1 MLAELAA
8 ANAAFGVIKQAIAN
22 SRELADVGKSIA
34 SFVGAEEDLKAKAEA
49 KKKSPWN
56 KMLGKDATDFE
67 EFLALEKI
75 NQQKAQ
81 LQSHM
86 RLYGRPGM
94 YDAWVE
100 YQAKARTARK
110 EAQRQREKER
120 QELMEVLTW
129 IFIVL
134 VVWGGL
140 GGGLYYYIAGF

>member
-8 ANAAFGVIKQAIAN
+8 ANAAFGVIKTAISN
-22 SRELADVGKSIA
+22 SRELADCAKSIA
-34 SFVGAEEDLKAKAEA
+34 AFVGAEEDLKAKAEK
-49 KKKSPWN
+49 KKKSPLN
-56 KMLGKDATDFE
+56 KVLGKDATDFE

>member
-8 ANAAFGVIKQAIAN
+8 ANAAFGVIKSAISN
-22 SRELADVGKSIA
+22 SKELADCAKSIA
-34 SFVGAEEDLKAKAEA
+34 AFVGAEEDLKAKAEKR
-49 KKKSPWN
+49 KKNPFN
-56 KMLGKDATDFE
+56 KALGKDANDFE

-75 NQQKAQ
+75 AQQKAA

-86 RLYGRPGM
+86 RLFGRPGM

-110 EAQRQREKER
+110 EAQKQREKER
-120 QELMEVLTW
+120 QEMIEVVTW

-134 VVWGGL
+134 VVWGGA
-140 GGGLYYYIAGF
+140 GAGLYYYFTR

>member
-8 ANAAFGVIKQAIAN
+8 ANAAFGVIKTAISN
-22 SRELADVGKSIA
+22 SRELADCAKSIA
-34 SFVGAEEDLKAKAEA
+34 AFVGAEEDLKAKAEK
-49 KKKSPWN
+49 KKKSPLN
-56 KMLGKDATDFE
+56 KVLGKDATDFE

-120 QELMEVLTW
+120 QELVEVLTW

-140 GGGLYYYIAGF
+140 GGGLYYYIVGF

>member
-1 MLAELAA
+1 
-8 ANAAFGVIKQAIAN
+8 
-22 SRELADVGKSIA
+22 LADVGKSIA
-34 SFVGAEEDLKAKAEA
+34 SFVSAEEDLKAKAEA
-49 KKKSPWN
+49 KKKNPLN
-56 KMLGKDATDFE
+56 KMLGKDASDFE

-110 EAQRQREKER
+110 EAIKQREKER
-120 QELMEVLTW
+120 QEMMEVLAW
-129 IFIVL
+129 IFIV
-134 VVWGGL
+134 VVIWGGL
-140 GGGLYYYIAGF
+140 GAGLYYYYVGF

>member
-34 SFVGAEEDLKAKAEA
+34 SFVSAEEDLKAKAEA
-49 KKKSPWN
+49 KKKNPLN

-110 EAQRQREKER
+110 EAIKQREKER
-120 QELMEVLTW
+120 QEFLEVLTW
-129 IFIVL
+129 IFIVV

-140 GGGLYYYIAGF
+140 GAGLYYYFVGF

>member
-8 ANAAFGVIKQAIAN
+8 PNAAFGIIKQAISN

-34 SFVGAEEDLKAKAEA
+34 AFVGAEEDLKAKAEA
-49 KKKSPWN
+49 RKKSPWN
-56 KMLGKDATDFE
+56 KVLGKDANLFD

-75 NQQKAQ
+75 QQQKAQ

-100 YQAKARTARK
+100 YQAKARKARK
-110 EAQRQREKER
+110 EAIAQREKER
-120 QELMEVLTW
+120 QEMIEVLTW
-129 IFIVL
+129 IFIV
-134 VVWGGL
+134 VIVWGGL
-140 GGGLYYYIAGF
+140 GYGAYYWFTK

>member
-8 ANAAFGVIKQAIAN
+8 ANAAFGVIKTAISN
-22 SRELADVGKSIA
+22 SRELADCAKSIA
-34 SFVGAEEDLKAKAEA
+34 AFVGAEEDLKAKAEK
-49 KKKSPWN
+49 KKKSPLN
-56 KMLGKDATDFE
+56 KVLGKDATDFE

-120 QELMEVLTW
+120 QELLEVLTW

>member
-8 ANAAFGVIKQAIAN
+8 ANAAFGVIKTAISN
-22 SRELADVGKSIA
+22 SRELADCAKSIA
-34 SFVGAEEDLKAKAEA
+34 AFVGAEEDLKAKAEK
-49 KKKSPWN
+49 KKKSPLN
-56 KMLGKDATDFE
+56 KVLGKDATDFE

-120 QELMEVLTW
+120 QELVEVLTW

>member
-8 ANAAFGVIKQAIAN
+8 ANAAFGVIKTAISN
-22 SRELADVGKSIA
+22 SRELADCAKSIA
-34 SFVGAEEDLKAKAEA
+34 AFVGAEEDLKAKAE
-49 KKKSPWN
+49 KKKKNPFN
-56 KMLGKDATDFE
+56 KIMGKDANDLE

-75 NQQKAQ
+75 KQQKAQ

-86 RLYGRPGM
+86 RLYGRPGL

-100 YQAKARTARK
+100 YQAQARKARK

-120 QELMEVLTW
+120 QEMIEVLTW
-129 IFIVL
+129 IFIVV

-140 GGGLYYYIAGF
+140 GAGFYYWFF

>member
-8 ANAAFGVIKQAIAN
+8 ANAAFGVIKQAISN

-34 SFVGAEEDLKAKAEA
+34 AFVGAEEDLKAKAEA
-49 KKKSPWN
+49 RKKSPWN
-56 KMLGKDATDFE
+56 KVLGKDANLFD

-75 NQQKAQ
+75 QQQKAQ

-100 YQAKARTARK
+100 YQAKARKARK
-110 EAQRQREKER
+110 EAIAQREKER
-120 QELMEVLTW
+120 QELIEVLTW
-129 IFIVL
+129 VFIVV

-140 GGGLYYYIAGF
+140 GYGAYYWFTK